1 MAQNGY
7 KDSKRV
13 SQHSNLRTFERK
25 RDVSELPDL
34 TIVIIKD
41 LVLTVVFDH
50 VVRDQLIIDNGGPNS
65 FLILFDLLLGL

>member
-1 MAQNGY
+1 MG
-7 KDSKRV
+7 
-13 SQHSNLRTFERK
+13 
-25 RDVSELPDL
+25 ELPDL

-50 VVRDQLIIDNGGPNS
+50 VVRDQLIVDNGGPNS